1 MRRHDT
7 DWISLVA
14 GIVFTLFAV
23 VYLVVGLT
31 DVTIDARFVWPV
43 VLIGLGIGGIAT
55 AVRANAREEQ
65 AFAAHEQ
72 STLD

>member
-1 MRRHDT
+1 MRRHDI

-55 AVRANAREEQ
+55 AVCANAREEQ
-65 AFAAHEQ
+65 AFATAGQ
-72 STLD
+72 TPLD